1 MSRLTNLSVT
11 EIQEDRISAA
21 SSFAKE
27 YGVILVLKG
36 ASTVIAEPKGK
47 TFINTTGNPGMAG
60 GGMGDVLTGF
70 IASLIAQGISSL
82 DAARMAVFIHG
93 AIGDFIAGKRAETG
107 ILASDIAE
115 KIPEFL
121 KTYIQKD

>member
-1 MSRLTNLSVT
+1 
-11 EIQEDRISAA
+11 
-21 SSFAKE
+21 
-27 YGVILVLKG
+27 
-36 ASTVIAEPKGK
+36 
-47 TFINTTGNPGMAG
+47 MAG

-93 AIGDFIAGKRAETG
+93 AIGDFIVGKRAETG